1 MRKIKIVETELED
14 YPINN
19 GKVTVIKKIPKFGA
33 PPLLFRADT
42 RSVKVIRNSGFNAR
56 NLDFKLDDA
65 KKYVRDSFS
74 QSCNSALVWSIAGT
88 QSMAGKWISTADE
101 RSCMGYESKVRPHN
115 IPEINSKDDFAKL
128 PNGAIYVFKIT

>member
-56 NLDFKLDDA
+56 NPDFKLDDV

-88 QSMAGKWISTADE
+88 QSMAGK
-101 RSCMGYESKVRPHN
+101 
-115 IPEINSKDDFAKL
+115 
-128 PNGAIYVFKIT
+128 